1 MCYLND
7 AMIEQTKTIKQMTQD
22 EVLEIMFNQEQ
33 EQFYEK
39 YFKDLQD
46 AMNEH
51 YKEMEVEDATT
62 I

>member
-1 MCYLND
+1 M
-7 AMIEQTKTIKQMTQD
+7 MEQRGS
-22 EVLEIMFNQEQ
+22 VNQEEILETMFQ
-33 EQFYEK
+33 EEQEEYFEQ

-51 YKEMEVEDATT
+51 YKEMEVEHGAT